1 MLSFSEDFA
10 RFLALRSATLT
21 GTVVP
26 RATLFPLRWQ
36 EPLQRRGW
44 QSATVSVCVKRDIF
58 RNNSEEDAIAEWRTG
73 NLQSGVSGAGLLQSS
88 RLVAREINIPAP
100 DISSDQFY
108 S

>member
-1 MLSFSEDFA
+1 MEWPPVYHVKGWGKFNRYYGDFC
-10 RFLALRSATLT
+10 T
-21 GTVVP
+21 G
-26 RATLFPLRWQ
+26 A
-36 EPLQRRGW
+36 
-44 QSATVSVCVKRDIF
+44 D